1 MPKIQDTI
9 TKIAEANSWDQR
21 IAQIRL
27 IPQNHGTNE
36 HPGIYAEV
44 ARLLYVPHLAA
55 DFAYIHE
62 DNFYGREYFEQVYA
76 AADEATA
83 GFTKVTEAELTS
95 VLVSEPK
102 TLAGVPYDH
111 GPHEGGVRSRN
122 DHGWGA
128 DWPKPFVSE
137 QGGRNGAKRDGNH
150 R

>member
-1 MPKIQDTI
+1 MSKIQDTI
-9 TKIAEANSWDQR
+9 TKIAGTNNWDQR

-36 HPGIYAEV
+36 HPSIYAEV

-62 DNFYGREYFEQVYA
+62 DHFYGREYFEQVYA

-83 GFTKVTEAELTS
+83 GFKQVTEPELTS
-95 VLVSEPK
+95 VLVSNPRTLLVFRTITGLTKGEFAHATIMAGEP
-102 TLAGVPYDH
+102 G
-111 GPHEGGVRSRN
+111 
-122 DHGWGA
+122 
-128 DWPKPFVSE
+128 WPKPIVSE